1 MIGDLLA
8 MLVASASAD
17 ASEAPTCR
25 LAAGW
30 QRAADQRPS
39 TVPYSE
45 PIANVAVQ
53 LDKASWS
60 WNGRIVSEARL
71 MRYLRNVRFLN
82 PAPLNFFA
90 FSAKLTCSEKRALQ
104 ARMAAVAAC
113 PIDGKPCLEG
123 TLSEYLTARGLP

>member
-53 LDKASWS
+53 LDKASW
-60 WNGRIVSEARL
+60 
-71 MRYLRNVRFLN
+71 FLN